1 MIKINCML
9 ITANFKKKIFSFF
22 SKCNHNSERITEAY
36 DRIERLEYRVVELEN
51 QIKELKNKY

>member
-1 MIKINCML
+1 ML

-36 DRIERLEYRVVELEN
+36 DRIERLEYRSRIRKSN
-51 QIKELKNKY
+51 QRIKK

>member
-1 MIKINCML
+1 ML

-51 QIKELKNKY
+51 QIKELKNKC